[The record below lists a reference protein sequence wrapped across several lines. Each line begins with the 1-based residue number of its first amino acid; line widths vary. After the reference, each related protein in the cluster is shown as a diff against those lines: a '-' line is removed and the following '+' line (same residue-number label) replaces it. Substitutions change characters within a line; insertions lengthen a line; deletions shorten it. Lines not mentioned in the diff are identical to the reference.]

1 MCGCGNYDR
10 LLTRSS
16 TRQCAMSARGL
27 GVSARGLRALVVDL
41 ELDGDAANCVQL
53 RAWMTAESDGEG

>member
-1 MCGCGNYDR
+1 
-10 LLTRSS
+10 
-16 TRQCAMSARGL
+16 MSARGL